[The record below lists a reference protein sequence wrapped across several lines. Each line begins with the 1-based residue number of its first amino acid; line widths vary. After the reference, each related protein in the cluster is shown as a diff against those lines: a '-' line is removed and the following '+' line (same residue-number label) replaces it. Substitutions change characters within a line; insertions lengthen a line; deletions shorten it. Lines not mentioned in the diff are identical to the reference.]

1 MRNSKSQHPSSK
13 EASNLKAPVVGWRV
27 VFLEVWVLEFLWMLD
42 VGDWSFG
49 VSVAE
54 ILEIRC
60 HPEVVTPHKLDD
72 SLEFIFLFSRDPNLS
87 VLQLTLHLETL

>member
-1 MRNSKSQHPSSK
+1 
-13 EASNLKAPVVGWRV
+13 
-27 VFLEVWVLEFLWMLD
+27 MLD

-49 VSVAE
+49 LSVAE

-72 SLEFIFLFSRDPNLS
+72 SLEFVFLFSRDPDLL
-87 VLQLTLHLETL
+87 VLQLALHLEALCLDRLNNFFCFVSFEALYDFQFLPGMTNR

>member
-1 MRNSKSQHPSSK
+1 
-13 EASNLKAPVVGWRV
+13 
-27 VFLEVWVLEFLWMLD
+27 MLD

-54 ILEIRC
+54 VLEIRC

-72 SLEFIFLFSRDPNLS
+72 SLEFVFLFPRDPDLL
-87 VLQLTLHLETL
+87 VLQLALHLEAL